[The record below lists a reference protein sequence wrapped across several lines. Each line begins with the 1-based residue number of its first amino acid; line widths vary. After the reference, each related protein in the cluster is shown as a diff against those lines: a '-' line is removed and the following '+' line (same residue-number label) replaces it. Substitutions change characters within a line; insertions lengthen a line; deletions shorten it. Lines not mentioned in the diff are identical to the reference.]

1 MESASSWGPQANSQP
16 EPPMAHAPKPT
27 GVILMSE
34 FPSLRVCIRILS
46 TGGATARFACAII
59 LILPHWHW
67 DEPRKKKVRGIS
79 KDKRRNSSVHCDC
92 SIERNGFAVR
102 IRDGE
107 LLGTCSKDWSD
118 NGERVHVLE
127 GYGGGLPVDGD
138 GGDALKAAAA
148 NG

>member
-67 DEPRKKKVRGIS
+67 MNRVRKKLEESRKIKG
-79 KDKRRNSSVHCDC
+79 NSSVHCDC
-92 SIERNGFAVR
+92 SIERNGFAIR

-107 LLGTCSKDWSD
+107 LLGTCSKAWSD
-118 NGERVHVLE
+118 DGERVHVLE

-138 GGDALKAAAA
+138 GGGALKAAAA